1 MHSILI
7 QILKGALI
15 GAANVVPGVSGGTMA
30 LLTGIFER
38 LINAVS
44 AFNPTALQLA
54 SKKEWRTLWKHIDGT
69 FLLAIGIG
77 VLLSLFS
84 FAKLL
89 DLLFIQHKLYVWA
102 FFFGL
107 IAASVYFVG
116 KTVKQW
122 NLSVR
127 LFFILGTLI
136 AGSMAFLTPATG
148 SDSTFYLMSCGA
160 IATCS
165 MILPGISGAFV
176 LLLMGNYELLINA
189 ISQFQLAQLIPFG
202 IGALLGILLFARLLS
217 WIFKHYHDQTI
228 SLLTGFILGSL
239 AILWP
244 WKTEIIQTLTKGAE
258 LKEKVVGYHYTMP
271 PLQIETAIAIALIL
285 VGVLLISW
293 IEIASRQ
300 PSKNTQTH

>member
-1 MHSILI
+1 MRFILI

-44 AFNPTALQLA
+44 AFDPQALHLLM
-54 SKKEWRTLWKHIDGT
+54 KKQWAVLWKKIDGT

-84 FAKLL
+84 FARLL
-89 DLLFIQHKLYVWA
+89 DILFIHHKIYVWA

-107 IAASVYFVG
+107 IAASVYSVG
-116 KTVKQW
+116 RTIKNW
-122 NLSVR
+122 NLSVCL
-127 LFFILGTLI
+127 LFMLGTLI

-148 SDSTFYLMSCGA
+148 SDSVLYLMLCGA
-160 IATCS
+160 IAMCS
-165 MILPGISGAFV
+165 MILPGLSGSFV

-217 WIFKHYHDQTI
+217 WIFRQYHDQTV

-239 AILWP
+239 VILWP
-244 WKTEIIQTLTKGAE
+244 WKTEIIQTITKGAE
-258 LKEKVVGYHYTMP
+258 LKEKVIGYHYALP
-271 PLQIETAIAIALIL
+271 PLHTETVIATTLIL
-285 VGVLLISW
+285 AGIFLISW

-300 PSKNTQTH
+300 QSKLNH